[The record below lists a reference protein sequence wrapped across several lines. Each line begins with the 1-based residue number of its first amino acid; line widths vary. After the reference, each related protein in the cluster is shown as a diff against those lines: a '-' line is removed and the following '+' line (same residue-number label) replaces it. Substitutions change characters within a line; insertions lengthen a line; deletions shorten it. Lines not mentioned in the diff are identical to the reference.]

1 MTIQSVIRY
10 RLILAALLV
19 SGMSAT
25 ALAQSDKKTD
35 ADKNSVNVKIIERTN
50 GGEVREIE
58 RSYHLNG
65 MRDDERD
72 ALVNRLVDSIRTKR
86 GNNKGQITIVID
98 DNNSNSSSDFNNN
111 NNDFKYRQNRN
122 SDRITKRGDRDI
134 TARRPNR
141 VISPNSPNGP
151 SEFRY
156 YKDGKLQNRYRFD
169 SDSLVDRLKR
179 FEFRWPENLGQRME
193 DSFRSWSW
201 SIDDDVKAPTIRN
214 LQVYPN
220 NPETNQLNVRFTA
233 PGKGDIHIR
242 VTTADGKE
250 VAKKEVKDFSG
261 SYAGQIDV
269 DKKAKGVYFV
279 NVTQNEDGA
288 VKRIVIQ

>member
-1 MTIQSVIRY
+1 MSLQPVIRY

-19 SGMSAT
+19 SGCSAT
-25 ALAQSDKKTD
+25 VLAQSDKKTD

-50 GGEVREIE
+50 AGEVREIE
-58 RSYHLNG
+58 RSYHLDG
-65 MRDDERD
+65 MKDDERD

-86 GNNKGQITIVID
+86 GNEKGQITIVID
-98 DNNSNSSSDFNNN
+98 DTRNGNSSTDFR
-111 NNDFKYRQNRN
+111 YRQNRN
-122 SDRITKRGDRDI
+122 SDRTTNRSDRDI

-141 VISPNSPNGP
+141 VTGPNSSNGP

-179 FEFRWPENLGQRME
+179 FEFRWPENFGQRME
-193 DSFRSWSW
+193 ESFRNWSW
-201 SIDDDVKAPTIRN
+201 SLDEDVKAPTIRN

-233 PGKGDIHIR
+233 PVKGDVRIR

-269 DKKAKGVYFV
+269 DKKAKGVFFV
-279 NVTQNEDGA
+279 NVTQNDDGA
-288 VKRIVIQ
+288 VKRIVIP

>member
-1 MTIQSVIRY
+1 MNIPSVIRY
-10 RLILAALLV
+10 RPILAAVLV
-19 SGMSAT
+19 CGWSAT

-35 ADKNSVNVKIIERTN
+35 ADQNNVKVKIIERTN
-50 GGEVREIE
+50 AGEVREIE
-58 RSYHLNG
+58 RSYHLDG

-98 DNNSNSSSDFNNN
+98 DTNNSNSNFN
-111 NNDFKYRQNRN
+111 YRENRN
-122 SDRITKRGDRDI
+122 SDRITKRSERDI

-141 VISPNSPNGP
+141 VTGPNSSNGP

-179 FEFRWPENLGQRME
+179 LEFRWPENFGQRME
-193 DSFRSWSW
+193 DSFRNWSW
-201 SIDDDVKAPTIRN
+201 SMDEEKAPTIRN

-220 NPETNQLNVRFTA
+220 NPETNELNVRFTA
-233 PGKGDIHIR
+233 PAKGDIHIR

-250 VAKKEVKDFSG
+250 IAKKEVKDFSG
-261 SYAGQIDV
+261 SYAGQIDI
-269 DKKAKGVYFV
+269 DKKAKGVFFV
-279 NVTQNEDGA
+279 NVTQKDDGA
-288 VKRIVIQ
+288 VKRIVIP